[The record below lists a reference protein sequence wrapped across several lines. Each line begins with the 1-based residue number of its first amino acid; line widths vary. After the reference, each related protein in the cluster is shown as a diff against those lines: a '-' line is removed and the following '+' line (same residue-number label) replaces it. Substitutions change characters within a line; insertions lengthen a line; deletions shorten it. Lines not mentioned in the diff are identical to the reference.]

1 MHPRSRTFIGAVVLI
16 STVAYASKRE
26 VERQEDRQRA
36 LKEQQLQTEDR
47 QRALKVQTEDRERE
61 QKARDIANISEV
73 NSLCAEYNKSLRPQA
88 SKSMQIC
95 RKWTCT
101 NCESAIDIVP
111 FLEKYAK
118 IKAVEEN
125 QVVGMTTAEDLE
137 DYNELEKF
145 RKNEIDFWLNKVKR
159 QGFKL
164 NFFNYPGRNE
174 LKFFSTFHWAV
185 YMVVNKCAYDKGT
198 VGGEPYTYKWVEE
211 SICDTNE
218 KKEYIETYRETLK
231 KEFPRIQKEI
241 FKNDDS
247 L

>member
-1 MHPRSRTFIGAVVLI
+1 MHLRSRTFIGAVVLI

-185 YMVVNKCAYDKGT
+185 YMVVNKC
-198 VGGEPYTYKWVEE
+198 
-211 SICDTNE
+211 
-218 KKEYIETYRETLK
+218 
-231 KEFPRIQKEI
+231 
-241 FKNDDS
+241 
-247 L
+247 